1 MFRPICAIIIIC
13 LPLSHDLDI
22 TSFLSIIMALI
33 AFIVIWENITS
44 LMRGAKFWEK
54 WEDTRYPDEESREPK
69 VSRAGTGEGEKG
81 VEPL

>member
-1 MFRPICAIIIIC
+1 
-13 LPLSHDLDI
+13 
-22 TSFLSIIMALI
+22 MALI
-33 AFIVIWENITS
+33 AFIVVWENITS

-54 WEDTRYPDEESREPK
+54 WENTRYPDEESREPK